1 MIKKEKFDSIVTE
14 LADFLEV
21 EITLE
26 GTPEEQADAFMK
38 AVEEVPSEDEGKL
51 PESVID
57 LYNSF
62 GDNKL
67 TAVDWGNGEKDK
79 VEKPS
84 KKITKVKKEK
94 EKPAPVK
101 KEKEKP
107 ALVKKETAPLAKK
120 VPPKP
125 AKVEKVKV
133 EKVKKEKKVKE
144 PIATSRYGHRE
155 GSAAAVMDEILWR
168 GVTLDEAVATLVKL
182 GKTKERAKGM
192 FLAHIYYLPDKKN
205 IPIDKPKD
213 EKGKYK
219 AKKAE
224 TDV

>member
-1 MIKKEKFDSIVTE
+1 MIKKEKFASIVTE

-62 GDNKL
+62 ADNKL
-67 TAVDWGNGEKDK
+67 AAVDWGNGEKGK
-79 VEKPS
+79 AEKPS
-84 KKITKVKKEK
+84 KKIKKVKKEE
-94 EKPAPVK
+94 EKPTPVKKTPPVK
-101 KEKEKP
+101 KEI
-107 ALVKKETAPLAKK
+107 APLTKK

-133 EKVKKEKKVKE
+133 GKVKKEKKVKE

-155 GSAAAVMDEILWR
+155 GSVAAVMDEMLWK
-168 GVTLDEAVATLVKL
+168 GVTLDEAVASLVKL
-182 GKTKERAKGM
+182 GKAKERAKGM

-205 IPIDKPKD
+205 VPIDKPKD